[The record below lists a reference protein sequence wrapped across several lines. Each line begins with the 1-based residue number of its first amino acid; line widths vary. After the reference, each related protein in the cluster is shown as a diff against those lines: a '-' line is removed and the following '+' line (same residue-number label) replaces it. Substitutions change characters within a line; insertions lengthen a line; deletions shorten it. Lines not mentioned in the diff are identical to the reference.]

1 MTVRRPA
8 KLVATGV
15 TALAAALLLTACNDD
30 AGTGAQPAPTVTV
43 TGAAPAQPTG
53 AGRTATGKAT
63 VPGAAPTGPMATQP
77 VGTRCKADEL
87 AVTVQL
93 QDAGSAMVLLT
104 AKDGRTCT
112 LFGYPGYGGLR
123 ADNSVDPL
131 TAKREPYPGA
141 PTAITLKPNTTAFA
155 GLKWNS
161 CDKADPSCHVI
172 TGLQL
177 TPPDETKPVTTQVIG
192 LDGQPVTQLLVSAQ
206 GLTTGSLQPSNQGV
220 VFPKS

>member
-1 MTVRRPA
+1 MHVRRPTRLLA
-8 KLVATGV
+8 ASAA
-15 TALAAALLLTACNDD
+15 ALAAAVLLTACNDD
-30 AGTGAQPAPTVTV
+30 AGAGALPAPTVTV
-43 TGAAPAQPTG
+43 TGVAPAQPTG

-63 VPGAAPTGPMATQP
+63 VPGATPTGPMATQP
-77 VGTRCKADEL
+77 VGARCRADEL

-93 QDAGSAMVLLT
+93 QEAGSAMVLLT
-104 AKDGRTCT
+104 VKGDRSCT

-123 ADNSVDPL
+123 ADNSADPL
-131 TAKREPYPGA
+131 PVKREPYPGA
-141 PTAITLKPNTTAFA
+141 PTAVTLTPKTTAFA

-177 TPPDETKPVTTQVIG
+177 TPPDETKQVTTEVLG
-192 LDGQPVTQLLVSAQ
+192 LDGKPVTQLLVSAQ